1 MTTEPED
8 DKKWEECLF
17 REEKSQAC
25 VNTTGRNT
33 LEISLLKRA
42 LCGGKLSWQ
51 VFDAEI
57 ITVGRTRL
65 LLYLW
70 EGDKAACQA
79 K

>member
-1 MTTEPED
+1 MGGM
-8 DKKWEECLF
+8 LIQGG
-17 REEKSQAC
+17 KSQAF
-25 VNTTGRNT
+25 VNNTGRNT

-65 LLYLW
+65 LLHLR

>member
-1 MTTEPED
+1 MT
-8 DKKWEECLF
+8 
-17 REEKSQAC
+17 
-25 VNTTGRNT
+25 NTGRNT
-33 LEISLLKRA
+33 LAISRLKRA
-42 LCGGKLSWQ
+42 LCRGKPSWQ

-70 EGDKAACQA
+70 EGDKTACQA

>member
-1 MTTEPED
+1 M
-8 DKKWEECLF
+8 W
-17 REEKSQAC
+17 
-25 VNTTGRNT
+25 GR
-33 LEISLLKRA
+33 
-42 LCGGKLSWQ
+42 LSWQ

-65 LLYLW
+65 LLYLR